1 MKSWKNETK
10 STLTNIWPILYCKN
24 ATSIVRGTHRHIRC
38 SPNAYLTKLY
48 AITVTILHLTACAA
62 QVLRIHDDVVLNAWP
77 RISKIVFNHESF
89 SLLQRPLRRWYVM
102 LHFDLQLPSS
112 IKFQN
117 LCLFQSLQS
126 PNNSNKLKT
135 STESQY
141 FNLELFN
148 HASSSSFSIQF
159 QSLPLAISSFT
170 LLNSNKEFLCS
181 LGNRWK
187 PRVVEWSNL
196 IYLTTKLLANFNGL
210 LLGCIQTNLTQT
222 KWSDLIN
229 LTLYLLAIPKGSV
242 LGCILTDFCKYAGF
256 STRLASPPLTSSAL
270 TLNSSRSPSI
280 FVVLSQSFSLFLALS
295 LSLSLFI
302 YLYISL
308 SLNFG
313 RSLAHRQSLFKSKTS
328 ENVQL

>member
-1 MKSWKNETK
+1 
-10 STLTNIWPILYCKN
+10 
-24 ATSIVRGTHRHIRC
+24 
-38 SPNAYLTKLY
+38 
-48 AITVTILHLTACAA
+48 
-62 QVLRIHDDVVLNAWP
+62 
-77 RISKIVFNHESF
+77 
-89 SLLQRPLRRWYVM
+89 M

-181 LGNRWK
+181 LGNPWK
-187 PRVVEWSNL
+187 PRAVEWSNL

-302 YLYISL
+302 YLSIYMYIYLRLQLNTL
-308 SLNFG
+308 SADSFNNKKERIFHQEPIPRA
-313 RSLAHRQSLFKSKTS
+313 RSQNRQNLISPRFRRSSPIFNRSSKSAARTS
-328 ENVQL
+328 THHPCVWRSPLPPP